1 MATRVRQGAKAV
13 VKGTTKGWAASGVVD
28 AAAVVAVR
36 VDLRVEKGLSA
47 TCWLL
52 PLPGQ
57 PFRVVER
64 REDKPGSMQLTIL
77 GARRRG

>member
-1 MATRVRQGAKAV
+1 MAKNG
-13 VKGTTKGWAASGVVD
+13 AASGVVVD
-28 AAAVVAVR
+28 AAAVVVAVG
-36 VDLRVEKGLSA
+36 VELRVERGLSA

-57 PFRVVER
+57 PFRVVEKR
-64 REDKPGSMQLTIL
+64 KNKPGSMQLTIL